1 MKLFEIKCFLLDL
14 YDSQYKYLE
23 ILSIITASAKWGA
36 LFGDSILITS
46 LYYAKIRSYLIFSF
60 CFSLSCE

>member
-14 YDSQYKYLE
+14 YDSQYKYME

-46 LYYAKIRSYLIFSF
+46 LY
-60 CFSLSCE
+60 

>member
-23 ILSIITASAKWGA
+23 ILSTITASAKWGA
-36 LFGDSILITS
+36 VFGDSILITS
-46 LYYAKIRSYLIFSF
+46 SY
-60 CFSLSCE
+60 